1 MQLQYRD
8 SFAVFY
14 VFTSNR
20 LLRITNNLTM
30 ASHMPANY
38 GEDRL
43 HRYLAH
49 WNRDP
54 SNVSKVDVAAISW
67 ATDEERRE
75 RQTKYY
81 EVGSDYYDLVTP
93 LYEQGWYVS

>member
-1 MQLQYRD
+1 
-8 SFAVFY
+8 
-14 VFTSNR
+14 
-20 LLRITNNLTM
+20 
-30 ASHMPANY
+30 MPAAY
-38 GEDRL
+38 AEDRL
-43 HRYLAH
+43 HHYLAH

-54 SNVSKVDVAAISW
+54 SNVSKIDVAAISW

-93 LYEQGWYVS
+93 LYEQGWYVYPKLELPPPSPSNPNPKKL